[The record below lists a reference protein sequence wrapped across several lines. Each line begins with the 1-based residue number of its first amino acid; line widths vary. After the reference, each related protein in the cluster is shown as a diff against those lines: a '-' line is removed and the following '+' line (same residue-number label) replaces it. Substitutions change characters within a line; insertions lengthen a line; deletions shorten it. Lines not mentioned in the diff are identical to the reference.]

1 MNERDLLFLRESKL
15 CDYKNSII
23 ISKASEITAGADSK
37 QEIARAIFCYVRDNI
52 LFNATMNIFRKA
64 SKTINQRTVDYC
76 NKVNVHL
83 ALLKAKGIPARLHY
97 IMVKKVRWKGI
108 IPKMIYK
115 HLPDPI
121 GHYYCE
127 CCINSRWTACEAIY
141 DEAFCQGMIKTG
153 ITTKNQLPTIDW
165 DGKTDLV
172 LFSELIA
179 EDICIYENLDDVNE
193 NEIKKYSYPP
203 VWICRIFDWAV
214 RASSQRRTN
223 KVRKTNNI

>member
-1 MNERDLLFLRESKL
+1 MNESKL

-23 ISKASEITAGADSK
+23 INKASEICAGAAGEK
-37 QEIARAIFCYVRDNI
+37 EIARAIFNYVRDNI

-64 SKTINQRTVDYC
+64 SETINQKTVDYC

-83 ALLKAKGIPARLHY
+83 ALLKTKGIPARLHY
-97 IMVKKVRWKGI
+97 ITIKKIRWKGI
-108 IPKMIYK
+108 IPKFIYK

-127 CCINSRWTACEAIY
+127 CFVNGKWTACEAIY
-141 DEAFCQGMIKTG
+141 DDAFYQGMVKSR
-153 ITTKNQLPTIDW
+153 ITTKDQLPAIDW
-165 DGKTDLV
+165 NGETDLV

-179 EDICIYENLDDVNE
+179 EDICIYENLDDVIE

-203 VWICRIFDWAV
+203 VWICRMVDWAV
-214 RASSQRRTN
+214 KINSQMRTN
-223 KVRKTNNI
+223 KVRKAGNK